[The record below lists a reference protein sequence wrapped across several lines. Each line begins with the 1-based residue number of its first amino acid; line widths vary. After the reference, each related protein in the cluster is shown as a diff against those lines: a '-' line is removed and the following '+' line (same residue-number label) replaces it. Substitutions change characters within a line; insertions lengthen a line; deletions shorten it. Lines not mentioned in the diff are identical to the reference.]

1 MSTVEHFKSYVALVI
16 EKVALDQLLEEALD
30 KGEATSNLQA
40 RYRRMCDEADRMLM
54 NWFTAPDDL
63 VTVFEE
69 MRTDY
74 ELAFTGSPSE
84 QEQRLAICRYE
95 VALRCLQFVIPDF
108 SDEDCEDDPAQQAL
122 CLLQRNAEVLCK
134 IDKYVRCGYLGY
146 EKA

>member
-1 MSTVEHFKSYVALVI
+1 MSTVEHFKSFVALVI

-40 RYRRMCDEADRMLM
+40 RYRGVCDEADRMLM

-63 VTVFEE
+63 VTVRQA
-69 MRTDY
+69 MRLDY
-74 ELAFTGSPSE
+74 ELALVGNASE
-84 QEQRLAICRYE
+84 QEELLAFCRCKI
-95 VALRCLQFVIPDF
+95 ALLCLDLEIPDF